1 MSKMAGFTWTSTCR
15 TLLLLLGYL
24 IETSLAQFDPIKDFC
39 RRFGHQSA
47 VVDDK
52 LYVDGGLVN
61 WKPYSETSANMSN
74 QFLLYS
80 DLKHE
85 TEGMPNVYAN
95 LSKNATIPSV
105 SFGILWEDSINKWLY
120 SYGGESQSTARNFIL
135 YGYDILNNYW
145 TSFGPPSSSGSITPL
160 SHGAGVSI
168 SERGEAF
175 YYGGWFSENSVPGW
189 SGTRR
194 ASDRLIKYDM
204 DKREFSNLTGPDNV
218 RRAEGTMVYLPISDG
233 GMLAYFGGV
242 RDVNGNGTM
251 TPQPLDTIFMYDL
264 ANTRWYTQ
272 KTSGRA
278 PEDRR
283 LFCGGAAVAQD
294 QSSYNIYI
302 YGGASF
308 GANPIG
314 YDDIYVLSIPSFTWI
329 RSLYPSNSNVT
340 GPFPKAM
347 SSCNV
352 VNNGSQMLVI
362 GGRAMNDTS
371 SCDADVVMGQ
381 HNMVLGKDNPESAIW
396 ARFQPDLTT
405 YTLPT
410 DIVTV
415 VGGAATGGATFK
427 APKTGFDAPDMSA
440 LMTRKPRLAERTPT
454 RNVTFPTAT
463 TTTAPSRDPKS
474 GLSTG
479 AIAGIAVGASIAGIG
494 LLAGLCLF
502 CIRRRQ
508 KHYKQ
513 PRVAAVTGSNPASPM
528 TQHQHPGIGTAPGS
542 SWDGPGGATISSP
555 TFSSAP
561 TYNTAAASELPPS
574 SNGGHGHGHG
584 YRGVSLAPPVELPGA
599 EAGYGYGHWE
609 GGKPKTGTGVVG
621 GEMPTTPAKTTAG
634 TGNGWN
640 ATTPSDLGPGEG
652 DDIISRGGVS
662 PSLPSPG
669 NGTGDSGRFG
679 GGGGGSGGY
688 GGGGNGGLPPYSP
701 SGAYG
706 GPPGGGTGG
715 RFEEDFGHGGS
726 YRR

>member
-1 MSKMAGFTWTSTCR
+1 MAGFTGTSTCR
-15 TLLLLLGYL
+15 TLLLLLGLL
-24 IETSLAQFDPIKDFC
+24 IEVSLAQFDPIKDFC

-74 QFLLYS
+74 PFLLYS

-85 TEGMPNVYAN
+85 SEGMPSVYAN

-105 SFGILWEDSINKWLY
+105 SFGILWEDSVNKWLY
-120 SYGGESQSTARNFIL
+120 SYGGVSQSTPRSFIL

-145 TSFGPPSSSGSITPL
+145 TSFGPPSSSGTITPL
-160 SHGAGVSI
+160 SHGGGVSI

-175 YYGGWFSENSVPGW
+175 YYGGWFSENSVPDW

-204 DKREFSNLTGPDNV
+204 DKHEFSNLTGPDNV

-242 RDVNGNGTM
+242 RDNGNGTAS
-251 TPQPLDTIFMYDL
+251 PQPLDTIFLYDL
-264 ANTRWYTQ
+264 ANTKWYTQ

-308 GANPIG
+308 GDNPIG

-329 RSLYPSNSNVT
+329 RSLYPANSNVT

-362 GGRAMNDTS
+362 GGRAMNDTT
-371 SCDADVVMGQ
+371 SCDADEVMGQ
-381 HNMVLGKDNPESAIW
+381 HNMVLGKNNDEKVIW
-396 ARFQPDLTT
+396 GRFQPNLST

-415 VGGAATGGATFK
+415 VGGNPTGGATVT

-440 LMTRKPRLAERTPT
+440 LMTRTPQFAERTAT
-454 RNVTFPTAT
+454 RNVTTQTAT
-463 TTTAPSRDPKS
+463 ATSSPTSDPNS

-479 AIAGIAVGASIAGIG
+479 AIVGIAVGASVAGIA
-494 LLAGLCLF
+494 LLAGFCFF

-513 PRVAAVTGSNPASPM
+513 PRVAAPDHSNPTSPM
-528 TQHQHPGIGTAPGS
+528 TQHPSNAPRS
-542 SWDGPGGATISSP
+542 PWDGPGGAAVSSP
-555 TFSSAP
+555 TFSVAP
-561 TYNTAAASELPPS
+561 TVNAHAGATELPPS
-574 SNGGHGHGHG
+574 PTRPGHG
-584 YRGVSLAPPVELPGA
+584 YRGVSLAPPVELPGT
-599 EAGYGYGHWE
+599 EAARE
-609 GGKPKTGTGVVG
+609 GKPKTGPGTLGVVI
-621 GEMPTTPAKTTAG
+621 PSTPVKSVG
-634 TGNGWN
+634 TGNGHHQRL
-640 ATTPSDLGPGEG
+640 PSDFGPGEEE
-652 DDIISRGGVS
+652 DAISGEGVT
-662 PSLPSPG
+662 PSSPSPG
-669 NGTGDSGRFG
+669 NGTGDNGPFAHG
-679 GGGGGSGGY
+679 GGGGH
-688 GGGGNGGLPPYSP
+688 GNWGLPPYSAP
-701 SGAYG
+701 GAHG
-706 GPPGGGTGG
+706 GAPGAPGAGGGGSYG
-715 RFEEDFGHGGS
+715 RFEEDFGHGGT

>member
-1 MSKMAGFTWTSTCR
+1 MASFTETLTCR
-15 TLLLLLGYL
+15 TLLLFCYL
-24 IETSLAQFDPIKDFC
+24 IGVSLAQFDPIKDFC

-61 WKPYSETSANMSN
+61 WKPYSETSANVSN

-85 TEGMPNVYAN
+85 TGGMPNVYAN
-95 LSKNATIPSV
+95 LSKNATIPNV

-120 SYGGESQSTARNFIL
+120 SYGGESQSTPSNFIL

-145 TSFGPPSSSGSITPL
+145 TSFGPPSTSSGTITPL

-204 DKREFSNLTGPDNV
+204 DSHHFSNFSGPDNV

-242 RDVNGNGTM
+242 RDDGNGTVS
-251 TPQPLDTIFMYDL
+251 PQPLDTIFMYDL

-278 PEDRR
+278 PENRR

-308 GANPIG
+308 GSNPIG
-314 YDDIYVLSIPSFTWI
+314 YDDIYVLSIPSFQWI

-340 GPFPKAM
+340 GEFPKAM

-352 VNNGSQMLVI
+352 INNAQMLVI
-362 GGRAMNDTS
+362 GGRALNDTTI
-371 SCDADVVMGQ
+371 CDADDVLGQ
-381 HNMVLGKDNPESAIW
+381 HNMVLGKDNPEKAIW
-396 ARFQPDLTT
+396 ARFQPNLTT

-410 DIVTV
+410 DILTV
-415 VGGAATGGATFK
+415 VGGNPTGGATIT
-427 APKTGFDAPDMSA
+427 APPRTGFDAPDMST
-440 LMTRKPRLAERTPT
+440 LMTRKPRIAERTATRDVRPT
-454 RNVTFPTAT
+454 SD
-463 TTTAPSRDPKS
+463 PSPGTPK

-479 AIAGIAVGASIAGIG
+479 AIAGIAVGASIGGIAA
-494 LLAGLCLF
+494 LASLCFF

-513 PRVAAVTGSNPASPM
+513 PRVGGGPGTVAGSNPTSPM
-528 TQHQHPGIGTAPGS
+528 VHQHPPGS
-542 SWDGPGGATISSP
+542 SAGWADGPGGAAVSSP
-555 TFSSAP
+555 TFSDAAP
-561 TYNTAAASELPPS
+561 TYNTLQHVTELPPS
-574 SNGGHGHGHG
+574 PHGHG
-584 YRGVSLAPPVELPGA
+584 YRGVALAPPPPVPVELPGA
-599 EAGYGYGHWE
+599 EAGDNNNAE
-609 GGKPKTGTGVVG
+609 GKSKFNPGVPL
-621 GEMPTTPAKTTAG
+621 EMPVTPAKSTAS
-634 TGNGWN
+634 TGYGQRRGH
-640 ATTPSDLGPGEG
+640 ARSPSDLGPSYPTGEG
-652 DDIISRGGVS
+652 DDAISSRGGVS

-679 GGGGGSGGY
+679 G
-688 GGGGNGGLPPYSP
+688 NGGLPPYSA

-706 GPPGGGTGG
+706 SAPAGG
-715 RFEEDFGHGGS
+715 RFEEDFGHEGG

>member
-1 MSKMAGFTWTSTCR
+1 MSKMASFTRTPSTCG
-15 TLLLLLGYL
+15 TLLLLFGCL
-24 IETSLAQFDPIKDFC
+24 IELSLAQFDPIKDFC

-61 WKPYSETSANMSN
+61 WKPYSDTSANISN

-85 TEGMPNVYAN
+85 TQGMPNVYAN

-120 SYGGESQSTARNFIL
+120 SYGGETQSTPRNFIL

-145 TSFGPPSSSGSITPL
+145 TSFGPPSSSGTITPL

-168 SERGEAF
+168 SARGEAF

-189 SGTRR
+189 SGTRQ

-204 DKREFSNLTGPDNV
+204 DKGEFSNLTGPDNI
-218 RRAEGTMVYLPISDG
+218 RRAEGTMIYLPISDG

-242 RDVNGNGTM
+242 RDNGNGTAS
-251 TPQPLDTIFMYDL
+251 PQPLDTIYMYDL
-264 ANTRWYTQ
+264 ANTKWYTQ
-272 KTSGRA
+272 KTWGRA

-308 GANPIG
+308 GSNPIG
-314 YDDIYVLSIPSFTWI
+314 YDDIYVLSIPSFQWI

-340 GPFPKAM
+340 GEFPKAM

-352 VNNGSQMLVI
+352 INNAQMLVI
-362 GGRAMNDTS
+362 GGRALNDTS

-381 HNMVLGKDNPESAIW
+381 HNMVLGKDNPEKAIW
-396 ARFQPDLTT
+396 ARFQPNLTS
-405 YTLPT
+405 YILPT
-410 DIVTV
+410 DIITV
-415 VGGAATGGATFK
+415 VGGNPTGGATVT
-427 APKTGFDAPDMSA
+427 APKTGFDAPDMST
-440 LMTRKPRLAERTPT
+440 LMTRKPQLAERTPT
-454 RNVTFPTAT
+454 RNVTSPTSSPT
-463 TTTAPSRDPKS
+463 SSPSSDPKK

-479 AIAGIAVGASIAGIG
+479 AIAGIAVGASVAGIAV
-494 LLAGLCLF
+494 LAGLCFF

-513 PRVAAVTGSNPASPM
+513 PRVAPVTGSSNPASPM
-528 TQHQHPGIGTAPGS
+528 TQHQSGS
-542 SWDGPGGATISSP
+542 SWADGPGGATVSSP
-555 TFSSAP
+555 TFSHAP
-561 TYNTAAASELPPS
+561 TYNTSHATELPPS
-574 SNGGHGHGHG
+574 PPSANGHG

-599 EAGYGYGHWE
+599 EAGEARHGE
-609 GGKPKTGTGVVG
+609 GKTGTGTV
-621 GEMPTTPAKTTAG
+621 GEMPVTPPKSVSTG
-634 TGNGWN
+634 TGTGTGWN
-640 ATTPSDLGPGEG
+640 EHEHGGHGMHARSPSDVGHGEW
-652 DDIISRGGVS
+652 DDAISRGGVS
-662 PSLPSPG
+662 PPLPSP
-669 NGTGDSGRFG
+669 NTGH
-679 GGGGGSGGY
+679 
-688 GGGGNGGLPPYSP
+688 GNGGLPPYSAGGT
-701 SGAYG
+701 GAYG
-706 GPPGGGTGG
+706 GPGGG
-715 RFEEDFGHGGS
+715 RFEEDFGHGGM

>member
-1 MSKMAGFTWTSTCR
+1 MRKMAGFTGTSTGR
-15 TLLLLLGYL
+15 TLLLLLGIL
-24 IETSLAQFDPIKDFC
+24 IEVSLAQFDPIKDFC

-61 WKPYSETSANMSN
+61 WKPYSETSANISN

-120 SYGGESQSTARNFIL
+120 SYGGESQSTPRNFIL
-135 YGYDILNNYW
+135 YGYDIINNYW
-145 TSFGPPSSSGSITPL
+145 TSFGPPDSSGIITPL
-160 SHGAGVSI
+160 SHGGGVSI

-175 YYGGWFSENSVPGW
+175 YYGGWYSEHSVPGW
-189 SGTRR
+189 SGTRL

-204 DKREFSNLTGPDNV
+204 EKHEFSNLTGPDNV

-233 GMLAYFGGV
+233 GMLAYFGGL
-242 RDVNGNGTM
+242 RDNGNGTVS
-251 TPQPLDTIFMYDL
+251 PQPLDTIFMYDL
-264 ANTRWYTQ
+264 ANTKWYTQ

-308 GANPIG
+308 GSNPIG

-329 RSLYPSNSNVT
+329 RSLYPSDSNVT

-352 VNNGSQMLVI
+352 INNDSQMLVI

-381 HNMVLGKDNPESAIW
+381 HNMVLGKDNPEKAIW
-396 ARFQPDLTT
+396 ARFQPDLST

-415 VGGAATGGATFK
+415 VGGSPTGGATVT
-427 APKTGFDAPDMSA
+427 APKTGFDAPDMST
-440 LMTRKPRLAERTPT
+440 LMTRKPRLAERTAT
-454 RNVTFPTAT
+454 RNVTSFTAT
-463 TTTAPSRDPKS
+463 ATSSPTSDPKS

-479 AIAGIAVGASIAGIG
+479 AIAGIAVGASVAGIAA
-494 LLAGLCLF
+494 LAGLCFF

-513 PRVAAVTGSNPASPM
+513 PRVAPVTSNPASPM
-528 TQHQHPGIGTAPGS
+528 TQHPETAPGS
-542 SWDGPGGATISSP
+542 AWDGPGGATVSSP

-561 TYNTAAASELPPS
+561 TYNMQATATELPPS
-574 SNGGHGHGHG
+574 PNGHG

-599 EAGYGYGHWE
+599 EAGE
-609 GGKPKTGTGVVG
+609 IQKVKSPGVVG
-621 GEMPTTPAKTTAG
+621 GELPSTSAKSVG
-634 TGNGWN
+634 TGTGWN
-640 ATTPSDLGPGEG
+640 EQGHARSPSDLGPGEG
-652 DDIISRGGVS
+652 DDAISRGGVS
-662 PSLPSPG
+662 PSLPSL
-669 NGTGDSGRFG
+669 NTGTLESGRFG
-679 GGGGGSGGY
+679 GY
-688 GGGGNGGLPPYSP
+688 GGNGGNGGLPPYSA

-706 GPPGGGTGG
+706 GG
-715 RFEEDFGHGGS
+715 RFEEDFGHGGT